1 MAAVGIELALEIGLS
16 LSALWRELLVW
27 QVASAEVQSVLGTGA
42 SRAYAGSRDGS
53 GLSEAFKGCVAQA
66 SIPRGHSFPRE
77 VGTDPEFQ
85 ETSGLGPG
93 PQYRVTSGHK
103 EVLRGAPPAG
113 LGLGLLPWG
122 VWESGVPSP
131 RRPWPQDSSGLV
143 GLEAI

>member
-103 EVLRGAPPAG
+103 EVLREAPPAG